1 MTEHLL
7 LLKYLLE
14 PQKNKIY
21 KYITSIS
28 KNVYIDRKDDIVDKY
43 NYTYHAIIKIK
54 PLNLTSSTH
63 VDCGK
68 ENNDKGPKF
77 EVGQRVRI
85 SKSKNNFA

>member
-21 KYITSIS
+21 KYITSMS
-28 KNVYIDRKDDIVDKY
+28 KNVYIDRKDYIVDKY

-77 EVGQRVRI
+77 EVGQHVRI